1 MSKSVRS
8 EFLLTR
14 NRTSNGHTNHG
25 VVTCADE
32 THHLS
37 VNTQHKGGNDVGY
50 PKEANKQQDFIPS
63 FNSWHTL

>member
-25 VVTCADE
+25 GVTCADE